1 MQHGCCHGNL
11 VVLNVGAWKPENTPC
26 EMQNGISTHQ
36 KKRAGDARS
45 CQIIDK

>member
-36 KKRAGDARS
+36 KKTCRRCEIMS
-45 CQIIDK
+45 NNR